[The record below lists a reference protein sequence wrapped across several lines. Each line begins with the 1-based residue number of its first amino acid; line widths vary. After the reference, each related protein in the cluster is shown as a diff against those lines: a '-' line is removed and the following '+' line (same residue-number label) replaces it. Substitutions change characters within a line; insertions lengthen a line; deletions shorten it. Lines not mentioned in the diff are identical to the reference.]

1 MSYEDYLK
9 SIYYN
14 PTHPAA
20 YGGVEKLYRAVRKDG
35 KFVLSRNKISQWLH
49 KQEDFAVH
57 KEEKTKFRRRP
68 VVAPFVDYQ
77 WDVDTA
83 NMRRYEDQKYKQF
96 LLAVDIMSKY
106 VWTVPLRTKTAV
118 EIVKAFKTIF
128 KDGREPT
135 RIRTDKGSEY
145 VNKDVRKYL
154 KEQHTIHFVTQ
165 NIVKAS
171 LAERAIKTIKS
182 RIARFMTHK
191 QSHQWVE
198 ALPKLTTSY
207 NKTYH
212 RSIKRTPASVKPS
225 DHVELWKELYESK
238 LQTHKPSTQ
247 SFKFKVGDIVRV
259 SFLRRQFQRQY
270 DERWSR
276 DLFVVT
282 ERFMK
287 EGIPQ
292 YKLKDYDGE
301 VITGTFYQKQLSR
314 AYEQEMYLIERML
327 KSRKKAGQKEYLV
340 RWKGWGPK
348 YDSWVSETDVK
359 SINKTAWSQSQS

>member
-1 MSYEDYLK
+1 
-9 SIYYN
+9 
-14 PTHPAA
+14 
-20 YGGVEKLYRAVRKDG
+20 
-35 KFVLSRNKISQWLH
+35 
-49 KQEDFAVH
+49 
-57 KEEKTKFRRRP
+57 
-68 VVAPFVDYQ
+68 
-77 WDVDTA
+77 
-83 NMRRYEDQKYKQF
+83 
-96 LLAVDIMSKY
+96 
-106 VWTVPLRTKTAV
+106 
-118 EIVKAFKTIF
+118 
-128 KDGREPT
+128 
-135 RIRTDKGSEY
+135 
-145 VNKDVRKYL
+145 
-154 KEQHTIHFVTQ
+154 
-165 NIVKAS
+165 
-171 LAERAIKTIKS
+171 
-182 RIARFMTHK
+182 MTHK

-247 SFKFKVGDIVRV
+247 SFKFKVGHIVRV

-301 VITGTFYQKQLSR
+301 NITGTFYQKQLSR

>member
-1 MSYEDYLK
+1 MSYQDYLK
-9 SIYYN
+9 SIYYD

-57 KEEKTKFRRRP
+57 KEEKTKFRRRR

-83 NMRRYEDQKYKQF
+83 DMRRYDDRGYKYF
-96 LLAVDIMSKY
+96 LLAIDIMSKY
-106 VWTVPLRTKTAV
+106 VWTVALRTKTAG
-118 EIVKAFKTIF
+118 EIVKAFQTIF
-128 KDGREPT
+128 KDGRKPT

-145 VNKDVRKYL
+145 VNKNVRKFL
-154 KEQHTIHFVTQ
+154 KGEKVIHFVTQ

-171 LAERAIKTIKS
+171 IAERAIKTIKT
-182 RIARFMTHK
+182 RIAHLMTHK
-191 QSHQWVE
+191 QSHRWVE

-212 RSIKRTPASVKPS
+212 RTIKRSPTSVKPS
-225 DHVELWKELYESK
+225 DQVELWKELYETKRQRPQYSSK
-238 LQTHKPSTQ
+238 TYR
-247 SFKFKVGDIVRV
+247 FKVGDIVRV

-301 VITGTFYQKQLSR
+301 IITGTFYENQLNR
-314 AYEQEMYLIERML
+314 AYEQEVYFIEKIL
-327 KSRKKAGQKEYLV
+327 KKRNKAGKKEYLV
-340 RWKGWGPK
+340 RWKGWASK
-348 YDSWVSETDVK
+348 YDSWVSEDDVQ
-359 SINKTAWSQSQS
+359 SINKAASA

>member
-1 MSYEDYLK
+1 MSYQDYLK
-9 SIYYN
+9 SIYYD

-20 YGGVEKLYRAVRKDG
+20 YGGVEKLYRAIRKDG

-57 KEEKTKFRRRP
+57 KEEKTKFRRRR

-83 NMRRYEDQKYKQF
+83 DMRRYEDQKYKYF
-96 LLAVDIMSKY
+96 LLAMDIMSKY

-128 KDGREPT
+128 KDGRKPT

-165 NIVKAS
+165 NIFKAS
-171 LAERAIKTIKS
+171 LAERAIKNIKS

-191 QSHQWVE
+191 QSHQRVE

-247 SFKFKVGDIVRV
+247 SFKFKMGDIVRV

-287 EGIPQ
+287 ERIPQ

-301 VITGTFYQKQLSR
+301 IITGTFYQRQLSR

-359 SINKTAWSQSQS
+359 SINKTAWSQS